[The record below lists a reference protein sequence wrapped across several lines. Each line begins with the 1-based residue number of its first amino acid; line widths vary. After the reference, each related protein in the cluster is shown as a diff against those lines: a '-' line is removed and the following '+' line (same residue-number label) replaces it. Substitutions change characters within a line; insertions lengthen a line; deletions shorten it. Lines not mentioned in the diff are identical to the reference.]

1 MSSGKSR
8 IEIKFIGRELS
19 GDVYITKRGIYVMDI
34 NFNPNA
40 MDLYSMTMNDI
51 DGEPYFRLNI
61 KRFKV
66 VKEFSS

>member
-19 GDVYITKRGIYVMDI
+19 GDVYITNRGIYVMDI

-40 MDLYSMTMNDI
+40 MDLYSMT
-51 DGEPYFRLNI
+51 
-61 KRFKV
+61 
-66 VKEFSS
+66 